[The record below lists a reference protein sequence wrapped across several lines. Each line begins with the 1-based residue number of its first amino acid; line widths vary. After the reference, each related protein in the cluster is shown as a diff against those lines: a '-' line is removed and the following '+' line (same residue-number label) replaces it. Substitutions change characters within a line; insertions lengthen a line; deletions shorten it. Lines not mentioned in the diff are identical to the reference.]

1 MYVCTD
7 CVSGVCM
14 CVSGEYMYNGGRAV
28 NICTVYASG
37 ECMCMSGE
45 YMYNGVR
52 AVNIGTVYAS
62 GECMC
67 RCASGE
73 CVYKRMRAG

>member
-28 NICTVYASG
+28 NICTV
-37 ECMCMSGE
+37 C
-45 YMYNGVR
+45 
-52 AVNIGTVYAS
+52 AS